1 MRAFDRTFK
10 MWDFYITHS
19 QLLLRS
25 HKTVTHPKNI
35 DIIFGDV
42 DYVELPTILSGF
54 AFVEAGPEDHRK
66 AEQVMNGPVAAHR
79 VFAIETKGRRYLVI
93 AGGMVV
99 QENELMMR
107 ESSLEKGPC

>member
-1 MRAFDRTFK
+1 MQRFDRTFK

-25 HKTVTHPKNI
+25 HRTVSHPKNI

-42 DYVELPTILSGF
+42 DYVELPTTLFGLDMV
-54 AFVEAGPEDHRK
+54 AAGPEDHRK
-66 AEQVMNGPVAAHR
+66 AEKVMDGPVAGDR
-79 VFAIETKGRRYLVI
+79 VFAIETQGRRYLVI
-93 AGGMVV
+93 AGGMVI

-107 ESSLEKGPC
+107 ESSLEKGPP